1 MVDVT
6 GLLER
11 QLQIVPDMDKLAM
24 LELSI
29 EDIETALAQ
38 NNVEPG
44 SMTVRDGYYEY
55 NIKFSTLLRT
65 AEDVE
70 NIYIRKGDRIIQ
82 LKEFCRIAIVPV
94 KEKGVS
100 VSNGKRAVTLAI
112 IKQAD
117 ENMDN
122 MKDAL
127 SETMDYFKKI
137 YPDIEF
143 SVSRNQTELLD
154 YTISNLQQNLSLG
167 FVFICIVAVL

>member
-1 MVDVT
+1 M
-6 GLLER
+6 
-11 QLQIVPDMDKLAM
+11 
-24 LELSI
+24 
-29 EDIETALAQ
+29 
-38 NNVEPG
+38 
-44 SMTVRDGYYEY
+44 
-55 NIKFSTLLRT
+55 
-65 AEDVE
+65 
-70 NIYIRKGDRIIQ
+70 
-82 LKEFCRIAIVPV
+82 KEFCRIAIVPV

-154 YTISNLQQNLSLG
+154 YTIFSRISHSVLFSFVSLPYSSWEMSNLHSLLG
-167 FVFICIVAVL
+167 